1 MKKLAVIIC
10 GLYLALSFIF
20 YSSSVIAAEKY
31 GIVDLQK
38 ILVQCDA
45 GKKNVEILKKMDSDK
60 TRPLKEKDA
69 ELKKLKED
77 LNKKKPNKPEKD

>member
-1 MKKLAVIIC
+1 MI
-10 GLYLALSFIF
+10 LSFLF
-20 YSSSVIAAEKY
+20 QSTSVIAEEKFGVY
-31 GIVDLQK
+31 DLQQ
-38 ILVQCDA
+38 ILTQCDA